1 MGVKTEDVTFW
12 SGPAMRMAGRLYHS
26 TSDSAST
33 PGIVFCHGFGGTK
46 EGTPPGLSTLFAEHG
61 YTVLTFDYRG
71 NGASEGP
78 KGRIMPA
85 EQVEDAV
92 HALEYLA
99 HRPEVD
105 GRRVAIYGTS
115 FGGGVAVLAALRSGR
130 PRAMAVAVPV
140 TSGDR
145 WLRSIM
151 RWHEYVDMK
160 ARAMEAIAKKTLTG
174 QFEMVDRFDI
184 MVPDPV
190 TVARYPDKAM
200 ITLETVYHVINHDAL
215 AEAHRLRTPTLVMGV
230 EGDLL
235 SPVEQATE
243 LYERLAGPK
252 ELHLFDRGT
261 HFSVYDELLPAVAS
275 RAVAWFDR
283 HVRAEPIPTG
293 VRQ

>member
-1 MGVKTEDVTFW
+1 VGVKTEDITFW
-12 SGPAMRMAGRLYHS
+12 SGPAVRMAGRLYHS
-26 TSDSAST
+26 ASGSAPA
-33 PGIVFCHGFGGTK
+33 PGVVFCHGFGGTK
-46 EGTPPGLSTLFAEHG
+46 EGTPPGLSTILAEHG

-78 KGRIMPA
+78 RGRIMPA
-85 EQVEDAV
+85 EQVEAAV

-105 GRRVAIYGTS
+105 GCRVGIDGTS
-115 FGGGVAVLAALRSGR
+115 FGGGVAALAALRSGR
-130 PRAMAVAVPV
+130 PRAVAVAVPV

-160 ARAMEAIAKKTLTG
+160 ARAMEAIAKKSLTAE
-174 QFEMVDRFDI
+174 FEMVDRFEI

-190 TVARYPDKAM
+190 TAARYTDKAL
-200 ITLETVYHVINHDAL
+200 ITLETMYHVINHDPL
-215 AEAHRLRTPTLVMGV
+215 AEAHRMRTPTLVMGV
-230 EGDLL
+230 HGDLL
-235 SPVEQATE
+235 SPVEQATD

-261 HFSVYDELLPAVAS
+261 HFSVYEELLPSVAS
-275 RAVAWFDR
+275 RTSAWFDR
-283 HVRAEPIPTG
+283 HVRAEANPSEGRP
-293 VRQ
+293 